1 MLTENANNCS
11 NHELSSATLKLDS
24 RNNSV
29 ITETCQK
36 SYEETPTFRTACDL
50 SCSSQSTDSDNMK
63 LLVELDQRDPTVRLL
78 QQRKIAPTAATHHK
92 IVKPSPVYEDDREVF
107 QLMLSFFAEV
117 FTPLLEAE
125 MN

>member
-1 MLTENANNCS
+1 
-11 NHELSSATLKLDS
+11 
-24 RNNSV
+24 
-29 ITETCQK
+29 
-36 SYEETPTFRTACDL
+36 
-50 SCSSQSTDSDNMK
+50 MK

-78 QQRKIAPTAATHHK
+78 QQRKIAAKTHHK
-92 IVKPSPVYEDDREVF
+92 IVKPSPIYEDDREVF